1 MENVPGA
8 EEKMKSGEL
17 IMGNI
22 DSWLMW
28 KLSGGRMHVTDYSNA
43 SRTMLF
49 NVQELNW
56 DQKFIRYHRNSSRIF
71 LNQNRRVVFWQLLIR
86 VFLMELKYP

>member
-1 MENVPGA
+1 
-8 EEKMKSGEL
+8 
-17 IMGNI
+17 MGNI

-56 DQKFIRYHRNSSRIF
+56 DQELLDTMEFLERFF